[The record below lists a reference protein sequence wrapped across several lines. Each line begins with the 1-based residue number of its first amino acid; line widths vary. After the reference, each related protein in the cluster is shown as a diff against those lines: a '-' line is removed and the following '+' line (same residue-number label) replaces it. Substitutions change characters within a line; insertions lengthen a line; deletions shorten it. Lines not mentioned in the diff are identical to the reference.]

1 MAQYWCTR
9 KLAKALTA
17 RAGAVAARQ
26 QAPCG
31 PTRFQ
36 YFIFL
41 QHQNSLGYA
50 LVDACARG
58 QQFTRFSTF
67 YTFNPACGG
76 VFFTVELI
84 IAKIIIFRDL
94 NRSAVALALGHAR
107 AMAISMA
114 RGGDGKRT

>member
-1 MAQYWCTR
+1 MKKTEQKKKC
-9 KLAKALTA
+9 KKK
-17 RAGAVAARQ
+17 
-26 QAPCG
+26 
-31 PTRFQ
+31 
-36 YFIFL
+36 IK
-41 QHQNSLGYA
+41 H
-50 LVDACARG
+50 
-58 QQFTRFSTF
+58 FSVSF
-67 YTFNPACGG
+67 CVNPACGG